1 MGKGAIIAL
10 QTVRGVCVLTVIYRA
25 VLHINGGDSKD
36 WGVKKMTKQEFWR
49 LVASKIESCE
59 GCPVQVYD
67 GGNNECYS
75 DCAKAIKDLY
85 ERLER
90 KE

>member
-1 MGKGAIIAL
+1 MAKGNFVTLGKYL
-10 QTVRGVCVLTVIYRA
+10 V
-25 VLHINGGDSKD
+25 VLHIIGGDLRD
-36 WGVKKMTKQEFWR
+36 WGKMEMTKQEFWR

-67 GGNNECYS
+67 GGNNGCYS

-85 ERLER
+85 EQLER
-90 KE
+90 ESND